1 MPFEMSWLLTLSVFS
16 IVAFVGSLLALPYLV
31 IKMPRDYFV
40 RPEPKRPFWLR
51 FARNLV
57 AAVLVA
63 AGVAM
68 LFLPGQGVLTILAGL
83 GFASFPGKRELE
95 RKLLDKSR
103 ALPALNAIRRRAGQ
117 PPLEL
122 PSSSS

>member
-51 FARNLV
+51 LARNLV

-68 LFLPGQGVLTILAGL
+68 LFLPGHGDRLIHIVY
-83 GFASFPGKRELE
+83 PM
-95 RKLLDKSR
+95 
-103 ALPALNAIRRRAGQ
+103 LPANSFQQAIIETLHTDA
-117 PPLEL
+117 
-122 PSSSS
+122 

>member
-51 FARNLV
+51 LARNLV